1 MEYELRTGGVILRA
15 SQPNLFFSQ
24 IATIRIEHGFTQ
36 GAVLE
41 KRFAEAH
48 TRACAAHSTS

>member
-1 MEYELRTGGVILRA
+1 MEHELRTGGVILRA

-24 IATIRIEHGFTQ
+24 IATIRIERFTQ

-48 TRACAAHSTS
+48 TRACAVHSTS